1 MATDFGD
8 LDKAWSGATPAAPG
22 ANFSEPMAEGTKLK
36 VAVVDQEFALIG
48 GKATPD
54 CKVTFEVM
62 ESVNPDHIG
71 RKVWHDF
78 WLTSGNAPY
87 LKRDLGTLGWKGTL
101 ISQLANPSDAS
112 LMCLGADVT
121 LGIEEYTD
129 KNGIA
134 KRKNVIKFFNE
145 NYIYKPKAAA
155 TDSAGGGAA
164 AIPEEEYPF

>member
-22 ANFSEPMAEGTKLK
+22 SSFSEPMADGTKLK
-36 VAVVDQEFALIG
+36 LAVVEQEYALIG

-62 ESVNPDHIG
+62 ECANPDYVG

-87 LKRDLGTLGWKGTL
+87 LKRDLGILGWKGDR
-101 ISQLANPSDAS
+101 ISALTNPSDAS

-121 LGIEEYTD
+121 LGIEDYTD
-129 KNGIA
+129 KHGIA

-145 NYIYKPKAAA
+145 NYIYKPKAE
-155 TDSAGGGAA
+155 GAA
-164 AIPEEEYPF
+164 AGAPPSGSPAEEEYPF

>member
-1 MATDFGD
+1 MATSFDD

-22 ANFSEPMAEGTKLK
+22 ASFSEPLPDGVKVKL
-36 VAVVDQEFALIG
+36 AVVEQEFVLVGA
-48 GKATPD
+48 KATPD

-62 ESVNPDHIG
+62 EAENPAHIG

-87 LKRDLGTLGWKGTL
+87 LKRDLGILNWKGDRL
-101 ISQLANPSDAS
+101 SQLTNPSDAS

-121 LGIEEYTD
+121 LGIEEYSD

-134 KRKNVIKFFNE
+134 KKKNVIKFFNE
-145 NYIYKPKAAA
+145 NYIYKPKAE
-155 TDSAGGGAA
+155 GAVA
-164 AIPEEEYPF
+164 PPAQPPVEEEYPF